1 MKFNILTFG
10 CKVNSYES
18 EYMKEQLLKNNYEYS
33 DDYKDSDVVIVNTCS
48 VTNTADNKCKKM
60 IRSVRRENK
69 DCILMVCGCTAENHR
84 EELNDL
90 DIDILIGNK
99 EKSNVIKLIEDYKL
113 SNEKYIKF
121 YETRRLPFE
130 DMKVN
135 EFNDLTRAYVKI
147 QDGCN
152 NYCAYCIIPYVRGSI
167 RSKNFLEA
175 VNEIKDLV
183 LKGHKEIVFTGIN
196 TGAYGKEH
204 GKYDLT
210 DLIREISKIDGLDRI
225 RVSSIEI
232 TEIDDKFIEE
242 MRVNPKLCAH
252 LHVSLQSG
260 SERVLQIMNRKYTKA
275 IYLEKINKLK
285 NARPEMNLTTD
296 VIVGFPT
303 ETEEEFLECVDY
315 CKEVGFSKIHVFPYS
330 MREGTKAASMSGQI
344 PNNIKK
350 DRARRLIEIDNDL
363 QLEFNK
369 KFIGTKVNVLVEEV
383 IDGKSIGH
391 TQNFLK
397 VLVDKELAT
406 NTCYDVI
413 ITDASIDYVVGK
425 EEK

>member
-1 MKFNILTFG
+1 MYMKFNILTFG

-18 EYMKEQLLKNNYEYS
+18 EYMKEQLLKNDYVYC
-33 DDYKDSDVVIVNTCS
+33 DDYKNSDIVIVNTCS

-99 EKSNVIKLIEDYKL
+99 DKSNVIKLIEDYKL

-130 DMKVN
+130 DMKVD
-135 EFNDLTRAYVKI
+135 ELNDLTRAYVKI

-167 RSKNFLEA
+167 RSKNFDEA
-175 VNEIKDLV
+175 VKEINDLV

-210 DLIREISKIDGLDRI
+210 DLIREISKIDGLERI

-242 MRVNPKLCAH
+242 MKINPKLCAH

-260 SERVLQIMNRKYTKA
+260 SERVLQIMNRKYTKSE
-275 IYLEKINKLK
+275 YL
-285 NARPEMNLTTD
+285 
-296 VIVGFPT
+296 
-303 ETEEEFLECVDY
+303 
-315 CKEVGFSKIHVFPYS
+315 
-330 MREGTKAASMSGQI
+330 
-344 PNNIKK
+344 
-350 DRARRLIEIDNDL
+350 
-363 QLEFNK
+363 
-369 KFIGTKVNVLVEEV
+369 
-383 IDGKSIGH
+383 
-391 TQNFLK
+391 
-397 VLVDKELAT
+397 
-406 NTCYDVI
+406 
-413 ITDASIDYVVGK
+413 
-425 EEK
+425 

>member
-413 ITDASIDYVVGK
+413 ITDANIDYVVGK